1 MLYWEGMSGFG
12 SYLLLVLLGIL
23 PSLIWLW
30 YWLHKDEHP
39 EPKVLITKV
48 LLLGLILSPLAI
60 VFQLLFVNLLAR
72 IIGADAAT
80 LSDGPAFYLW
90 ASFVEELVK
99 YAAVFFIVLRSP
111 EFDEPVDA
119 MIYMLTAALGFAA
132 MENILVINRVFGD
145 GLTATA
151 GIWGLRFAGATLL
164 HALSSALMGYFIA
177 LAWYFFEYRKTLFAA
192 GLGLATLF
200 HWTFNL
206 FISRSEQ
213 TLSLL
218 YSTLLLIA
226 MAFLVSALFDK
237 IKERHGQVTPTI
249 V

>member
-1 MLYWEGMSGFG
+1 MSALG
-12 SYLLLVLLGIL
+12 SYLLLVMLGIL

-30 YWLHKDEHP
+30 YWLQKDSHP

-48 LLLGLILSPLAI
+48 LMLGIILSPLAI
-60 VFQLLFVNLLAR
+60 VFQLLFVNLIAR
-72 IIGADAAT
+72 LFGTDAAS
-80 LSDGPAFYLW
+80 LSDGPGFYLW

-99 YAAVFFIVLRSP
+99 YAAVFFVVLRSP

-132 MENILVINRVFGD
+132 MENILVINRVIGD

-177 LAWYFFEYRKTLFAA
+177 LAWYFFEYRKTLFSV
-192 GLGLATLF
+192 GLALATLF

-206 FISRSEQ
+206 FISHTER
-213 TLSLL
+213 TLSLM

-237 IKERHGQVTPTI
+237 IKERSGRVTPTI